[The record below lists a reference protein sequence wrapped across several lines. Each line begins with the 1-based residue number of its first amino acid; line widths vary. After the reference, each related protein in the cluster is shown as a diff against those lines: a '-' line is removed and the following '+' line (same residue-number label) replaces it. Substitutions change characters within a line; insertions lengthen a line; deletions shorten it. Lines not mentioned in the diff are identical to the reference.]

1 MAKLVIPI
9 VSGVASPSPFTP
21 LTSKKSTFFSR
32 TFVCTKIAS
41 ELSDAEKLGNCQHD
55 A

>member
-9 VSGVASPSPFTP
+9 VSGVASLSLFTP
-21 LTSKKSTFFSR
+21 LRPKKSTFFSR

-41 ELSDAEKLGNCQHD
+41 GIE
-55 A
+55 